1 MKNDLKFRI
10 KTIKNNN
17 NTPRKFTNNSGQK
30 IFLSSSLKRKKMFE
44 NKSNSRYNNIRDNNN
59 SSMVESKKNN
69 VQILTPR
76 YDEMIG
82 MSKLLFQ
89 NFNKHKNN
97 RKHLYLSNEKS
108 LIINNNCNDVSNNNL
123 SEYNSIISLLDN
135 IISKYNSYA
144 YEILIKIK
152 NYIKKLISE
161 KNEINVINNSYKSLV
176 HVNDKKITLLD
187 KSNVRIIN
195 RSEINNNKNRNKEEE
210 INQYKLE
217 NNNLYRKIR
226 KLYQKINEL
235 EKKYKIEKLK
245 YLFFIIE
252 QEKKIAVLEKKFDVK
267 KIPLD
272 EAIIGEMKELKCYP
286 NYYKPDININEDA
299 IINNSYNKN
308 KKHPLSSTIRN
319 IKNNYSFLKS
329 RNNNI
334 KNKYSFDKEVYPTP
348 KNNQSQI
355 IANLKNIHNK
365 KKNNKNNSKSKNKS
379 LRKAI
384 KLEDISD
391 RNDIPKNIN
400 EYSSNVN
407 QFFCEKNFFIS
418 HPKLNYVKN
427 SQEKNHF
434 QKLKTKEQLNG
445 ISNISNLLSNI
456 NLNSKYQKCA
466 VNDFSNFINNS
477 FVNIEK
483 YRNYHNYMNMENKFE
498 EDLKLKRKV
507 SL

>member
-1 MKNDLKFRI
+1 MKNDLKFRN
-10 KTIKNNN
+10 KTIKN

-30 IFLSSSLKRKKMFE
+30 IFLSSSLKRKKMLE
-44 NKSNSRYNNIRDNNN
+44 NKSNSRYNIHDNNN

-69 VQILTPR
+69 VKILTPR

-82 MSKLLFQ
+82 MSKRLFQ

-97 RKHLYLSNEKS
+97 RKHLYLNNEKS
-108 LIINNNCNDVSNNNL
+108 VIISNNCNDDISNNNL

-135 IISKYNSYA
+135 IINKYNSYA
-144 YEILIKIK
+144 NDIFIKIK
-152 NYIKKLISE
+152 NYIKKLILE
-161 KNEINVINNSYKSLV
+161 KNEIFNNSYKNLV
-176 HVNDKKITLLD
+176 LMNDKKKPFFD
-187 KSNVRIIN
+187 KSNIRIVN
-195 RSEINNNKNRNKEEE
+195 RSEINNNKDKNKEDE

-217 NNNLYRKIR
+217 NNNLFRKIR

-252 QEKKIAVLEKKFDVK
+252 QEKKIAILEKKFDVK

-272 EAIIGEMKELKCYP
+272 EATIGKMKELKCYP
-286 NYYKPDININEDA
+286 NYYKPDININEDV
-299 IINNSYNKN
+299 IVNNSYNKN

-319 IKNNYSFLKS
+319 IKSNNSFLKS
-329 RNNNI
+329 RNRNNDI

-355 IANLKNIHNK
+355 IANLKNNDNK
-365 KKNNKNNSKSKNKS
+365 RTNNKSNSKSKSKS
-379 LRKAI
+379 QRKAM

-391 RNDIPKNIN
+391 RNDIPKNIS
-400 EYSSNVN
+400 EYSNNVN
-407 QFFCEKNFFIS
+407 QFFYEKNFFIS

-498 EDLKLKRKV
+498 EDLKMKRKV

>member
-1 MKNDLKFRI
+1 
-10 KTIKNNN
+10 
-17 NTPRKFTNNSGQK
+17 
-30 IFLSSSLKRKKMFE
+30 
-44 NKSNSRYNNIRDNNN
+44 
-59 SSMVESKKNN
+59 
-69 VQILTPR
+69 
-76 YDEMIG
+76 MIG
-82 MSKLLFQ
+82 IPKLLFQ
-89 NFNKHKNN
+89 NCNKHKNN

-108 LIINNNCNDVSNNNL
+108 VIINNNYNDISNNNL

-135 IISKYNSYA
+135 IINKCNSNA

-152 NYIKKLISE
+152 NYIKKLISD
-161 KNEINVINNSYKSLV
+161 KNEINNFNNSYKSLV
-176 HVNDKKITLLD
+176 HMNDKKMPLFD
-187 KSNVRIIN
+187 KSNIRIVN
-195 RSEINNNKNRNKEEE
+195 RSEINNNKEKNKNKEEEE

-217 NNNLYRKIR
+217 NNNLFRKIR

-235 EKKYKIEKLK
+235 EKRYKIEKLK

-252 QEKKIAVLEKKFDVK
+252 QEKKIAILEKKFDGK
-267 KIPLD
+267 KITLD
-272 EAIIGEMKELKCYP
+272 EAIIGKMKELKCYP
-286 NYYKPDININEDA
+286 NYYKPDINEDI
-299 IINNSYNKN
+299 IINNTFNKI

-319 IKNNYSFLKS
+319 IKNNNSFLKS
-329 RNNNI
+329 RNRNNDFQ
-334 KNKYSFDKEVYPTP
+334 NKYSFDKEVYPSP

-355 IANLKNIHNK
+355 IANLKNIDNK
-365 KKNNKNNSKSKNKS
+365 KTNNKSYSKSKSKS
-379 LRKAI
+379 QKKTM

-391 RNDIPKNIN
+391 RSDFPNNIN
-400 EYSSNVN
+400 DYSNNVN

-445 ISNISNLLSNI
+445 ISNISNLLSKI
-456 NLNSKYQKCA
+456 NLNSKYQKNA
-466 VNDFSNFINNS
+466 VNDFSCFINNS

-498 EDLKLKRKV
+498 ENLKLKRKV